1 MYTLD
6 VVSTV
11 EKIIKGIKI
20 FFFVMLY
27 LLLKI
32 KIMILLEPEYL
43 PRVNYFKDIANQN
56 IRYEINLNFD
66 RSKLFDK
73 AYLCNENGFFS
84 VKVPTIIK
92 NNFKYQRDI
101 KIDYKQNWINSHM
114 QSLQSSYGK
123 FPYFIFYIDS
133 IKQVLNLNHTFLV
146 DLNYDL
152 LSLFLDLL
160 NFDQKLSK
168 TTSVNSFNYKNTIFN
183 DETSLSSIK
192 EVDIMRKDF
201 FLGKN
206 FDYKLSIVD
215 LLFLKGPESGFHIRN
230 F

>member
-11 EKIIKGIKI
+11 EKIINGIKI
-20 FFFVMLY
+20 FFFVMLS
-27 LLLKI
+27 LLSKI

-43 PRVNYFKDIANQN
+43 PRVNYFRDISDKK
-56 IRYEINLNFD
+56 IGYEINLKYEQSNF
-66 RSKLFDK
+66 FDK
-73 AYLCNENGFFS
+73 ASLCNENGLFS
-84 VKVPTIIK
+84 INVPTI
-92 NNFKYQRDI
+92 FKTNVEFQRDI
-101 KIDYKQNWINSHM
+101 KIDYKQNWINSHK

-133 IKQVLNLNHTFLV
+133 IKHILELKHSYLI

-160 NFDQKLSK
+160 NFDQKPSK
-168 TTSVNSFNYKNTIFN
+168 KTSYDICNDKNTISN
-183 DETSLSSIK
+183 ADNSLSTTK
-192 EVDIMRKDF
+192 DVDLMRKNF

-215 LLFLKGPESGFHIRN
+215 LLFLKGPESGFYIRN